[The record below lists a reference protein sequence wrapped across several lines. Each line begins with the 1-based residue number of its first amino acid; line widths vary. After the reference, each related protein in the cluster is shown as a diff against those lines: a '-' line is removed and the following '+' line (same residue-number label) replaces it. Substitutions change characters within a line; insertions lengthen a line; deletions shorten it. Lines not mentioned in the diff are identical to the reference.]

1 MLIGRETSI
10 SWVGF
15 GKLEPGGLYSD
26 TPAKPNIT
34 NQLLSGKNDIL
45 RDSAHQ
51 KGDLCQ
57 TQKLRQRANCYI
69 KLQKLK

>member
-26 TPAKPNIT
+26 TPAKPHIT